1 MTGLLGHRAAY
12 VRESAILLRIPWA
25 TRETTVTM
33 SHTTAL
39 RMANLLSG
47 TSDAIVSERKRQA
60 KMPVFEAGQEALLTW
75 RTASRC
81 AGGEC
86 VEVAQRDGVMMLRD
100 STQPRGTVL
109 HCTGAEWRSLVG
121 SIKAGSFDGLRT

>member
-1 MTGLLGHRAAY
+1 
-12 VRESAILLRIPWA
+12 
-25 TRETTVTM
+25 M
-33 SHTTAL
+33 SHTTVL
-39 RMANLLSG
+39 RMANVLSG
-47 TSDAIVSERKRQA
+47 NVGRNGLGEKAA
-60 KMPVFEAGQEALLTW
+60 GKMPVVEAGQEALLTW

-86 VEVAQRDGVMMLRD
+86 VEVASRDGVMMLRD

-109 HCTGAEWRSLVG
+109 RCTGAEWRSLVG

>member
-1 MTGLLGHRAAY
+1 LGHRAAY

-25 TRETTVTM
+25 TRENTVTM
-33 SHTTAL
+33 SHTTVL
-39 RMANLLSG
+39 RMANVLSG
-47 TSDAIVSERKRQA
+47 NVGRNGLGEKAA
-60 KMPVFEAGQEALLTW
+60 GKMPVVEAWQEALLKW

-86 VEVAQRDGVMMLRD
+86 IEVASRDGVMMLRD

-109 HCTGAEWRSLVG
+109 RCTGAEWRSLVG
-121 SIKAGSFDGLRT
+121 SIKAGSFDGLRP